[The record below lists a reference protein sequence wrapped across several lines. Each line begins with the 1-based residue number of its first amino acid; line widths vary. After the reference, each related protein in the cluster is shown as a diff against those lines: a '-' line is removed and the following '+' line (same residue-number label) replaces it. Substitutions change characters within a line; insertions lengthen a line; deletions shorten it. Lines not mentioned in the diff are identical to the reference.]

1 MKMLILDMLYHQ
13 IFLSEQML
21 CYYSIVYKWTI
32 CITKQSKMLK
42 KPSTVMTKIKKENL
56 INL

>member
-1 MKMLILDMLYHQ
+1 MLILDMLYHQ
-13 IFLSEQML
+13 IFLSEEML
-21 CYYSIVYKWTI
+21 FYNSIVYKWTI

-56 INL
+56 INP